1 MADNSSLLG
10 GRMPTRQGG
19 IGLSTVLRGL
29 GAAAT
34 GQAPQFR
41 QQMQAEEQRRRQM
54 AMQDFQMQETLAK
67 SAAQDAVKIRGLLG
81 AGNVNQAIELL
92 RDRAQLENRI
102 GASSDA
108 TQNLIQMLMSDPMS
122 VMPSLDSAINSAYQI
137 GLIQLPALSESEK
150 LRMQGMQADWNA
162 ARNSIVDTME
172 GNNKL
177 AADAVTGFNKLESL
191 SGFIKKAQD
200 PNATD
205 MEKRSGRQ
213 AAATILTIMA
223 RMASPGVVTDR
234 DFANQAGG
242 QSLQAGVIDYIRN
255 LGQSDPQVASL
266 LASFDPTNPELLDVD
281 ALVGQ
286 ARGLITGQ
294 APSILSTYASQKQRA
309 QAYNPSRTF
318 MSAEFGSD
326 SARNIRDLINVS
338 YGDDFDSR
346 EFFTNPTS
354 YLERQIQDMPA
365 VGPNTTVPSPA
376 GSIGVLQY
384 ESEAEMNAALQSGQ
398 ITEADVPNITVKAS
412 DGNYYPA
419 RFRD

>member
-1 MADNSSLLG
+1 MSDNSSLLG
-10 GRMPTRQGG
+10 GRMPMQQRRTDVPT
-19 IGLSTVLRGL
+19 LLRGL

-34 GQAPQFR
+34 GQVPQFR
-41 QQMQAEEQRRRQM
+41 QQMRAEEQYQRQS

-108 TQNLIQMLMSDPMS
+108 TQNLMQMIMNDPMS
-122 VMPSLDSAINSAYQI
+122 AIPSIDSAINSAYQI

-177 AADAVTGFNKLESL
+177 ASDAVTGFNKLESL
-191 SGFIKKAQD
+191 SGFIRKAQD

-205 MEKRSGRQ
+205 IEKRSGRQ

-255 LGQSDPQVASL
+255 LGQSDPAVASL

-318 MSAEFGSD
+318 MSAEFGAN

-338 YGDDFDSR
+338 YGDDFDSK
-346 EFFTNPTS
+346 EFFRNPTS

-365 VGPNTTVPSPA
+365 VGPGTTVPSPA
-376 GSIGVLQY
+376 GSMGVLQY

-398 ITEADVPNITVKAS
+398 ITEADVPNITVKAA

>member
-1 MADNSSLLG
+1 MADNLSLLG
-10 GRMPTRQGG
+10 GRMPTQQQGPQ
-19 IGLSTVLRGL
+19 LSTVLQGL
-29 GAAAT
+29 QSAYT
-34 GQAPQFR
+34 GQGPQFLQQVQQQEQYGR
-41 QQMQAEEQRRRQM
+41 QK
-54 AMQDFQMQETLAK
+54 AMQDFQMQEVLAK
-67 SAAQDAVKIRGLLG
+67 SAAQDAVRIRGLLQT
-81 AGNVNQAIELL
+81 GNVGQAIELL
-92 RDRAQLENRI
+92 QDRAQLENRI

-108 TQNLIQMLMSDPMS
+108 TQNMIQMLTNDPMS
-122 VMPSLDSAINSAYQI
+122 AIPSLDSAINSAYQI
-137 GLIQLPALSESEK
+137 GLIQMPALSETQK
-150 LRMQGMQADWNA
+150 LQMQGMQADWNA

-177 AADAVTGFNKLESL
+177 ASDAVTGFNKLESL
-191 SGFIKKAQD
+191 AGFITKAQD
-200 PNATD
+200 PDATD
-205 MEKRSGRQ
+205 IEKRSGRQ

-318 MSAEFGSD
+318 MSAEFGAA

-338 YGDDFDSR
+338 YGDAFDSK
-346 EFFTNPTS
+346 EFFRNPTS

-365 VGPNTTVPSPA
+365 IQETTISPPVTTSASQIIQFESMEDAEQYLANNPSA
-376 GSIGVLQY
+376 SVLNFRVKNPTTGLY
-384 ESEAEMNAALQSGQ
+384 EEV
-398 ITEADVPNITVKAS
+398 D
-412 DGNYYPA
+412 
-419 RFRD
+419 

>member
-1 MADNSSLLG
+1 MQQRRTDV
-10 GRMPTRQGG
+10 PT
-19 IGLSTVLRGL
+19 LLRGL

-34 GQAPQFR
+34 GQVPQFR
-41 QQMQAEEQRRRQM
+41 QQMRAEEQYQRQS

-108 TQNLIQMLMSDPMS
+108 TQNLMQMIMNDPMS
-122 VMPSLDSAINSAYQI
+122 AIPSIDSAINSAYQI

-177 AADAVTGFNKLESL
+177 ASDAVTGFNKLESL
-191 SGFIKKAQD
+191 SGFIRKAQD

-205 MEKRSGRQ
+205 IEKRSGRQ

-255 LGQSDPQVASL
+255 LGQSDPAVASL

-318 MSAEFGSD
+318 MSAEFGAN

-338 YGDDFDSR
+338 YGDDFDSK
-346 EFFTNPTS
+346 EFFRNPTS

-365 VGPNTTVPSPA
+365 VGPGTTVPSPA
-376 GSIGVLQY
+376 GSMGVLQY

-398 ITEADVPNITVKAS
+398 ITEADVPNITVKAA